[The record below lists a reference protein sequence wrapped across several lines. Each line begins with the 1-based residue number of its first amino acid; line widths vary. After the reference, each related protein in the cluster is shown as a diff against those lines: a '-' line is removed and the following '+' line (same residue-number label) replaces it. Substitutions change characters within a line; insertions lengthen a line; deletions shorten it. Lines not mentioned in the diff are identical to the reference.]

1 MIKFNKPYFT
11 GREGFFIKEAIENNR
26 LSGNGPFTTK
36 CQNFFE
42 QRYGFTKILLTQSC
56 TSALEM
62 AALLI
67 ECGPEDEIIIPSYT
81 FVSTANAFALRG
93 SKLVFADSNPYN
105 PNVDVEKI
113 EPLITSKT
121 KAIVVVH
128 YAGISCEMD
137 KIMELAKVHNLFV
150 IEDAAQGVDS
160 FHKER
165 PLGSIGH
172 LAAFSFHETKNINSG
187 EGGMLAINDEKF
199 IKRAE
204 ILWEKGTNRSAFFR
218 GEVDKYNWIDVGS
231 SFLPSEL
238 TAAFLWA
245 QLQELDH
252 IQSMRRAI
260 WDFYYQR
267 LLPLTQ
273 QGKLVLP
280 VLPDFAVNNAHLF
293 YVATKNHDE
302 YLALVAHLKANE
314 IQAVFHYL
322 SLHKSPYIVN
332 KYGVQPE
339 LPMSDFFGSNLL
351 RLPLYP
357 DLTKDQQEKIVN
369 SVLSFF

>member
-11 GREGFFIKEAIENNR
+11 GNESYYIQEAIQNNR
-26 LSGNGPFTTK
+26 LSGNGPFTVK
-36 CQNFFE
+36 CQQFFE
-42 QRYGFTKILLTQSC
+42 QRYGFRKALLTQSC
-56 TSALEM
+56 TAALEM

-67 ECGPEDEIIIPSYT
+67 ECGVEDEIILPSYT

-93 SKLVFADSNPYN
+93 SKLVFADSNSYN
-105 PNVDVEKI
+105 PNMDAEKL
-113 EPLITSKT
+113 EPLITPKT

-128 YAGISCEMD
+128 YAGIACDMD
-137 KIMELAKVHNLFV
+137 KIMALAEKHNLFV

-160 FHKER
+160 FYKEK

-172 LAAFSFHETKNINSG
+172 LAAFSFHETKNIISG
-187 EGGMLAINDEKF
+187 EGGMLAINDDKF

-245 QLQELDH
+245 QLQSLDQ
-252 IQSMRRAI
+252 IQIRRKTI
-260 WDFYYQR
+260 WDYYYKSLR
-267 LLPLTQ
+267 PLNQSNT
-273 QGKLVLP
+273 LFLP
-280 VLPDFAVNNAHLF
+280 VIPAFATNNAHLF

-302 YLALVAHLKANE
+302 YSALVAHLKANE

-322 SLHKSPYIVN
+322 PLHKSPYMEN
-332 KYGVQPE
+332 KHSVQQE
-339 LPMSDFFGSNLL
+339 LPMSEFYESNLL

-357 DLTKDQQEKIVN
+357 DLSEVEQHKIVE

>member
-1 MIKFNKPYFT
+1 MIKFNKPYLT
-11 GREGFFIKEAIENNR
+11 GREGVFIQEAIENNR
-26 LSGNGPFTTK
+26 LSGNGPFTAK

-42 QRYGFTKILLTQSC
+42 QRYGFKKTLLTQSC

-62 AALLI
+62 AALLM

-105 PNVDVEKI
+105 PNIDAEKI

-121 KAIVVVH
+121 KAIVIVH
-128 YAGISCEMD
+128 YAGISCDMG
-137 KIMELAKVHNLFV
+137 KIMELAKAYNLFV

-160 FHKER
+160 FYRER

-172 LAAFSFHETKNINSG
+172 LAAFSFHETKNIISG

-199 IKRAE
+199 VKRAE

-245 QLQELDH
+245 QLQELDE
-252 IQSMRRAI
+252 IQSMRKVI
-260 WDFYYQR
+260 WNFYFES

-273 QGKLVLP
+273 KGKLILP
-280 VLPDFAVNNAHLF
+280 VLPEFASNNAHLF
-293 YVATKNHDE
+293 YVVTKSHE
-302 YLALVAHLKANE
+302 QYLALVAHLKANE

-357 DLTKDQQEKIVN
+357 SLTHNQQQKIVR